1 MFVPETK
8 PATASRLN
16 TTWLRLSGRDNWT
29 PTKAE
34 VYSVEW
40 TDLPDQIDSAV
51 GHYHVVYSYWVNGVI
66 YTGKFIDYGLQ
77 DEHYFKRG
85 DELEIRFNP
94 ERPSHSYYPELRTR
108 TNFVALC
115 LAIGVGLGI
124 IVMLA
129 SFLLRS
135 TQH

>member
-1 MFVPETK
+1 MLPRWTNVD
-8 PATASRLN
+8 TASRLN
-16 TTWLRLSGRDNWT
+16 TTWLRLSGRDKWT

-115 LAIGVGLGI
+115 LAIGAGLGI
-124 IVMLA
+124 VVMLA
-129 SFLLRS
+129 SLLLRS